1 MTKFWLMGQ
10 VKVLCVASGLCAWEW
25 GLIALLWSP
34 LSTAG
39 IQLRWLDQE
48 QLSWTMRSMSRNYTQ
63 LITDLL

>member
-1 MTKFWLMGQ
+1 MTKFWQMGQ
-10 VKVLCVASGLCAWEW
+10 VKVLCVASGLCTWEW

-34 LSTAG
+34 LSTAR